1 LATAAGVH
9 HHDAD
14 HARLGRLQ
22 GVNGK
27 PPAVVAIVQGDGR
40 NAHAS
45 GSINGHAHCL
55 MSGHLAKRLLP
66 VQNGPGNAFAEER
79 RPRSGIKFAVLDSVA
94 VLTQPQNAM
103 RIVANKV

>member
-1 LATAAGVH
+1 
-9 HHDAD
+9 
-14 HARLGRLQ
+14 
-22 GVNGK
+22 
-27 PPAVVAIVQGDGR
+27 
-40 NAHAS
+40 
-45 GSINGHAHCL
+45 